1 MGDFFQIFVAFSE
14 YLSFIIFETNIM
26 SGWLRNKV
34 NKKIEDISIFKL
46 YYCVSFEV
54 KIYVHNYGKLMNF
67 NADDQNSFAQNSYV
81 SSIIFRVLLAWQSN
95 NNDSY
100 KKLQKNDLQILVKL
114 SQLLAEIII
123 CFCSAKTGEQRMAFD
138 LKRCQ
143 KHTK

>member
-1 MGDFFQIFVAFSE
+1 
-14 YLSFIIFETNIM
+14 
-26 SGWLRNKV
+26 
-34 NKKIEDISIFKL
+34 
-46 YYCVSFEV
+46 
-54 KIYVHNYGKLMNF
+54 MNF
-67 NADDQNSFAQNSYV
+67 NADDQNYFAQNSYV
-81 SSIIFRVLLAWQSN
+81 SSIIFKVLLAWQSN

-100 KKLQKNDLQILVKL
+100 KKLQKNDLQILVNL

>member
-1 MGDFFQIFVAFSE
+1 VPN
-14 YLSFIIFETNIM
+14 L
-26 SGWLRNKV
+26 
-34 NKKIEDISIFKL
+34 
-46 YYCVSFEV
+46 
-54 KIYVHNYGKLMNF
+54 GKTTRSPQSDLTPWILT
-67 NADDQNSFAQNSYV
+67 Q
-81 SSIIFRVLLAWQSN
+81 WQSN

-100 KKLQKNDLQILVKL
+100 KKLQKNDLQILVNL